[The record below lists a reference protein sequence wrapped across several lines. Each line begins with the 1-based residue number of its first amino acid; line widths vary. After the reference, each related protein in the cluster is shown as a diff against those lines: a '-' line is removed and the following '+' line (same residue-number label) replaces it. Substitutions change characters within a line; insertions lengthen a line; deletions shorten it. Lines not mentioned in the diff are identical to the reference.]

1 MCLKEIPRGEKK
13 GAQASEMRVLD
24 VSRHQTLKKINVKII
39 NNNNV
44 AASAHVA
51 TGPSR
56 EKL

>member
-1 MCLKEIPRGEKK
+1 MGKKK